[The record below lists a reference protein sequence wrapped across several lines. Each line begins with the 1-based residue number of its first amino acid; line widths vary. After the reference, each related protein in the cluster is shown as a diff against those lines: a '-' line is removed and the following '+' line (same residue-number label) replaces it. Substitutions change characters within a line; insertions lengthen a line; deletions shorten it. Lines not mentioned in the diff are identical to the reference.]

1 MVTWTWTIPLGIET
15 GGLGMTRTVSGGTA
29 VAAGVVVVV
38 VVVVVVTATGLLAGR
53 ARGGTV

>member
-15 GGLGMTRTVSGGTA
+15 GGPGMTRTVSGGTA

-38 VVVVVVTATGLLAGR
+38 VVVVVTATGLLAGR